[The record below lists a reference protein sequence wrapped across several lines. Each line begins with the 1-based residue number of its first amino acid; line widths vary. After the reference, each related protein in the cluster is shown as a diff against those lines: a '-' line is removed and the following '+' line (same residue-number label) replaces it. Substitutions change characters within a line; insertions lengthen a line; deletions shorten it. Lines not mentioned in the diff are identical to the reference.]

1 MIRRKI
7 YPGKEREQ
15 QSWTWNISYFFPFTH
30 FKTFDCGNDK
40 SRDKCVMNVH
50 GLTIS
55 PIINS

>member
-7 YPGKEREQ
+7 YPGKERKQ

-40 SRDKCVMNVH
+40 CGMNVH
-50 GLTIS
+50 GLIIS